1 MKLKA
6 KFRLFFTSFAL
17 VPIIIS
23 GIIAY
28 SVISVMNTKQADSI
42 LKNQHQYAMQS
53 IQNMI
58 VLVENIGLEASED
71 VDILEYLNESQAG
84 NINNETKVRIS
95 KKFFSKVSRY
105 GIQEDIILIDAAGK
119 CIAGG
124 NEIYKMEGK
133 DLKDADYFKI
143 PSTERLE
150 YISRLQLSPGANKPS
165 IMITHPIVSKNEL
178 LGVLVQI
185 VDLQKLSDKLVS
197 NSKLGEKGYVFVMQS
212 DGTTLLHK
220 ELSEIGT
227 NNISKT
233 KGGKDI
239 VNKRNG
245 NTIYKYKDEMM
256 ASFKADDRL
265 DWIIV
270 AAMPSSEMMGL
281 RKEITKYILLVILVV
296 LIIAPILSRIISR
309 KLSTYIVH
317 IDNEMGK
324 IAEGDFSITLQEKGK
339 DELSNMAR
347 KLNSTLEVLRN
358 SIRGVKE
365 TSLEIGKMSSLMAST
380 SKQMT
385 DSINQVTASIQDVA
399 KGASNQAEDLSD
411 VVDLSNG
418 FSNQIDVIFDKLSD
432 VSKSSNQAEGKAN
445 YGRQQLN
452 TLLESINQVNN
463 YFEIV
468 KNKVNNLVKTVSSI
482 GNITDVINEISRQ
495 TNLLAL
501 NAAIEAARAGEAGR
515 GFAVVADEVRNLA
528 EESTK
533 SSDEIMSLVQ
543 LITKETKDVL
553 STTDEMKGLLENQV
567 GTVGNTLDSFENII
581 KSITDIA
588 PLIAETHDSLEKTK
602 DSKDTILNRVES
614 VSAVSEEVSAASQEI
629 SASSEQ
635 MLASAEEVSDLALN
649 LDGVAEKLVERIE
662 RFKLTAD

>member
-23 GIIAY
+23 GMIAY
-28 SVISVMNTKQADSI
+28 SVISMVSTKQADSI
-42 LKNQHQYAMQS
+42 LRNQQEFAMQS

-58 VLVENIGLEASED
+58 ILVENIGLEASED
-71 VDILEYLNESQAG
+71 TDIIEYLKELKSG
-84 NINNETKVRIS
+84 NINIETKNRIN
-95 KKFFSKVSRY
+95 KKFFNKVTRY
-105 GIQEDIILIDAAGK
+105 GIQENFILIDSNGK
-119 CIAGG
+119 CIVNG
-124 NEIYKMEGK
+124 NEIYDLEGK
-133 DLKDADYFKI
+133 DLKDADYFKN

-150 YISRLQLSPGANKPS
+150 YISRFQPSPSSNKPS
-165 IMITHPIVSKNEL
+165 IMISHPVISKNEL

-185 VDLQKLSDKLVS
+185 VDLQKLSYNLVG
-197 NSKLGEKGYVFVMQS
+197 NSKLGEKGYIFVMQG

-220 ELSEIGT
+220 EYSEIGT
-227 NNISKT
+227 NNISNAKGAGEIT
-233 KGGKDI
+233 KI
-239 VNKRNG
+239 RNG
-245 NTIYKYKDEMM
+245 RATFKYKDEMM
-256 ASFKADDRL
+256 VSFKADDRL

-270 AAMPSSEMMGL
+270 AAIPGSEMNGL
-281 RKEITKYILLVILVV
+281 RKEITKYILIVGLAVI
-296 LIIAPILSRIISR
+296 IIAPILSRIISK

-317 IDNEMGK
+317 IDKEMGK
-324 IAEGDFSITLQEKGK
+324 IAEGDFSITLQERGK
-339 DELSNMAR
+339 DELSNMAK
-347 KLNSTLEVLRN
+347 KLNSILDVLRD
-358 SIRGVKE
+358 SIRGVKD
-365 TSLEIGKMSSLMAST
+365 TSIEIGNMSSLMAST
-380 SKQMT
+380 SRQMT
-385 DSINQVTASIQDVA
+385 DSINEVTASIQDVA
-399 KGASNQAEDLSD
+399 KGASNQAQDLCD

-418 FSNQIDVIFDKLSD
+418 FSSQINAIFDKLSE
-432 VSKSSNQAEGKAN
+432 VSASSNQAEGKAN

-452 TLLESINQVNN
+452 TLLESINQVND

-543 LITKETKDVL
+543 LINKETKDVL

-581 KSITDIA
+581 KSITDIT
-588 PLIAETHDSLEKTK
+588 PLIAETHESLQQTK

-614 VSAVSEEVSAASQEI
+614 VSAVSEEVSAASQQI

-635 MLASAEEVSDLALN
+635 MLASSEEVAELALN
-649 LDGVAEKLVERIE
+649 LDGVAEKLVEKVE
-662 RFKLTAD
+662 RFKLTN

>member
-1 MKLKA
+1 MKLKS
-6 KFRLFFTSFAL
+6 KFITFFTSFAL
-17 VPIIIS
+17 VPIIIA

-28 SVISVMNTKQADSI
+28 SIISMVNTKQVENT
-42 LKNQHQYAMQS
+42 LKNQQQYAMQS

-58 VLVENIGLEASED
+58 ILVENIGFETSED
-71 VDILEYLNESQAG
+71 VDVLEYLKDLKSG
-84 NINNETKVRIS
+84 NINIETKNRIS
-95 KKFFSKVSRY
+95 KKFFNKVSRY
-105 GIQEDIILIDAAGK
+105 GIQEDFILIDANGK
-119 CIAGG
+119 CIVNG
-124 NEIYKMEGK
+124 NEIYELEGK
-133 DLKDADYFKI
+133 DLKDADYFKN

-150 YISRLQLSPGANKPS
+150 YISKAQPSPGSNKPS
-165 IMITHPIVSKNEL
+165 IMISHPVILKNEL

-185 VDLQKLSDKLVS
+185 IDLQKLSYNLVG

-212 DGTTLLHK
+212 DGITLLHK
-220 ELSEIGT
+220 EYAEIGT
-227 NNISKT
+227 DNISKA
-233 KGGKDI
+233 KGGNEI
-239 VNKRNG
+239 VKKRNG
-245 NTIYKYKDEMM
+245 NATFEYKDEMM
-256 ASFKADDRL
+256 ASFETDDRL
-265 DWIIV
+265 EWIIV
-270 AAMPSSEMMGL
+270 TAMPSSEILLL
-281 RKEITKYILLVILVV
+281 RQEITKYIVIIGLAV
-296 LIIAPILSRIISR
+296 LIIAPILSLLISKR
-309 KLSTYIVH
+309 LSMYIVH

-324 IAEGDFSITLQEKGK
+324 IAEGDFSITLQERGK

-347 KLNSTLEVLRN
+347 KLNSILDVLRD
-358 SIRGVKE
+358 SIRGVKD
-365 TSLEIGKMSSLMAST
+365 TSIEIGHMSSLMAST
-380 SKQMT
+380 SRQMT
-385 DSINQVTASIQDVA
+385 DSINEVTASIQDVA
-399 KGASNQAEDLSD
+399 KGASNQAQDLCD

-418 FSNQIDVIFDKLSD
+418 FSSQIDAIFDKLSE
-432 VSKSSNQAEGKAN
+432 VSASSNQAEGKAN

-452 TLLESINQVNN
+452 TLLESINQVND

-543 LITKETKDVL
+543 MINKETKDVL

-581 KSITDIA
+581 KSITDIT
-588 PLIAETHDSLEKTK
+588 PLIAETHESLQQTK

-614 VSAVSEEVSAASQEI
+614 VSAVSEEVSAASQQI

-635 MLASAEEVSDLALN
+635 MLASAEEVSELALN
-649 LDGVAEKLVERIE
+649 LDGVAEKLVERVE
-662 RFKLTAD
+662 RFKLNN